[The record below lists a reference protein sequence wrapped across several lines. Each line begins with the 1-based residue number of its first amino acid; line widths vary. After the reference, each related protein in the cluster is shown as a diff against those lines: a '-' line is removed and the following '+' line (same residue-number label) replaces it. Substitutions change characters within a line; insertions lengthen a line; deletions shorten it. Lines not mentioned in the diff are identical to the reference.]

1 MSNDWATDAISALDR
16 VIAEMDEWEDDPWE
30 EDPRFIQLSEL
41 GLVIMA
47 TLVWPVQSRSQADQP
62 NSDIREAVFRV
73 MTLGGP
79 DAVLDIF
86 GHMDDLADDLAEE
99 GCPMELIFRA
109 RGPWSP
115 REFGFTRNVCP

>member
-1 MSNDWATDAISALDR
+1 VSKDWATDAISALDK
-16 VIAEMDEWEDDPWE
+16 VIAEMDEWEEDPWE
-30 EDPRFIQLSEL
+30 EDPRLIQLSEL
-41 GLVIMA
+41 GLVVMA
-47 TLVWPVQSRSQADQP
+47 TLVWPVQSRSQAEMD
-62 NSDIREAVFRV
+62 NSDVREAVFRV

-86 GHMDDLADDLAEE
+86 DEMDNLGDELSEE

-115 REFGFTRNVCP
+115 REFGFSRNVCP